1 MDNKKSFMVTDVNE
15 GVSKENLSN
24 ILEENS
30 ELKRE
35 GITAIVAGSIAVASI
50 FVGHPNIQNI
60 DNLQSFISNPSLI
73 IGPLGAMV
81 SVKSIYGIM
90 DIISKKIDRKFQKT
104 ELIKYNIKLDDFE
117 QYKSKIEN
125 PYLSLDEYKDLI
137 KFDINPKKYKEIQE
151 KNLLIE
157 DCIENYKNLE
167 ESKHK

>member
-81 SVKSIYGIM
+81 SVKSIYGII
-90 DIISKKIDRKFQKT
+90 DII
-104 ELIKYNIKLDDFE
+104 
-117 QYKSKIEN
+117 
-125 PYLSLDEYKDLI
+125 
-137 KFDINPKKYKEIQE
+137 
-151 KNLLIE
+151 
-157 DCIENYKNLE
+157 
-167 ESKHK
+167 